1 MTLNVIY
8 NNIEGGGDDDGSAV
22 SEDDQSAI
30 VSHTSGSIEAQ
41 LSSSSSSSLSEEDS
55 MPYELN
61 SGEATTDDDYDCNE
75 KQEERLLNIH
85 SYLPGIP
92 HPLCHPELI
101 ERKRKQ
107 AAIQVVEE
115 DIDGNF
121 SNQPRN
127 QIIELPVLQLAP
139 GIIIYPGSTIPLR
152 LRNPDWVRY
161 LQRQIDRVTLWNDN
175 SVAAASVGNF
185 SRSTKF
191 FDYNR
196 DVVAIGVLPAK
207 FDIRSDDDIFTNPT
221 SVVGRIGTL
230 ALITHLSKEEED
242 LERRRT
248 DQQRQIIATALGM

>member
-1 MTLNVIY
+1 MTLDVADTI
-8 NNIEGGGDDDGSAV
+8 IEAADDDGGSAV
-22 SEDDQSAI
+22 SEEDQSAV
-30 VSHTSGSIEAQ
+30 VSNTSGSVEEQ
-41 LSSSSSSSLSEEDS
+41 LSSSSFSEEDS
-55 MPYELN
+55 MSYEIP
-61 SGEATTDDDYDCNE
+61 SGEATTDGNE
-75 KQEERLLNIH
+75 DNKERQEGRCLNLH

-107 AAIQVVEE
+107 AAIRVIEE
-115 DIDGNF
+115 DNSGVI
-121 SNQPRN
+121 SNHARN

-139 GIIIYPGSTIPLR
+139 GIIIYPGSTVPLR

-161 LQRQIDRVTLWNDN
+161 LQRQIDRVTLWNEN
-175 SVAAASVGNF
+175 SVAAASSSTF

-207 FDIRSDDDIFTNPT
+207 FESRSDNDVIASST
-221 SVVGRIGTL
+221 SMVGRIGTL

-242 LERRRT
+242 AERRRT
-248 DQQRQIIATALGM
+248 DQQRQIVAMALGM